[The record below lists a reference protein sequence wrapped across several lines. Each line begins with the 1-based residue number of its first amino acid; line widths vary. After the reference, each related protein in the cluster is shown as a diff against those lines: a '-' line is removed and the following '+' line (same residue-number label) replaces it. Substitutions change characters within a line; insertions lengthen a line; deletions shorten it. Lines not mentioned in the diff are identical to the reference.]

1 MIYELFTNMHE
12 CLEVCTKAY
21 SCFKTGLWLTKTDL
35 TKLRISKS
43 GCFELELMK
52 KYRVKPMT
60 GMCFLISS
68 SSSSSSPGTNV
79 ILHHFSDFL
88 HWIYSPCI
96 IVISIILVNG
106 YPDSFTYTS

>member
-43 GCFELELMK
+43 GCFELELVK
-52 KYRVKPMT
+52 KCRVKPMT
-60 GMCFLISS
+60 GMCLLIFSS
-68 SSSSSSPGTNV
+68 SSSSHYMCPEMHMHQ
-79 ILHHFSDFL
+79 L
-88 HWIYSPCI
+88 P
-96 IVISIILVNG
+96 
-106 YPDSFTYTS
+106 